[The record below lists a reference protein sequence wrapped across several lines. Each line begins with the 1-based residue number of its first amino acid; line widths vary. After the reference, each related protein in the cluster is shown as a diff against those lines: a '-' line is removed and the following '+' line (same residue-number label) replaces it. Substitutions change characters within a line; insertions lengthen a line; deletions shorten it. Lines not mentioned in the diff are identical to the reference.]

1 MPLGLVSASSLNVSK
16 SVLAPVSYDGSIV
29 LMWNGMLEMRE
40 VSYVL
45 HTQNREFCD
54 EKLNSCEMERTELC
68 TETQFRRVEC
78 QFLHYCTVHPNVL

>member
-16 SVLAPVSYDGSIV
+16 IVLAPVSYDGSIV

-40 VSYVL
+40 
-45 HTQNREFCD
+45 FCF

-68 TETQFRRVEC
+68 TETQFRCVEC